1 MDPSGSADDSEVG
14 KRHHQ
19 MVIKVDVLFASMPVK
34 QLDSAVAWYSQLLG
48 CPPAIVPNED
58 EVMWRITDGA
68 WLYVIRDEHR
78 AGRSVVTLC
87 VSDLNGSLAE
97 ISGRGITSGAIEM
110 IGDSG
115 RKAAISEADGNIIS
129 FTEVNAPH

>member
-1 MDPSGSADDSEVG
+1 
-14 KRHHQ
+14 
-19 MVIKVDVLFASMPVK
+19 
-34 QLDSAVAWYSQLLG
+34 
-48 CPPAIVPNED
+48 
-58 EVMWRITDGA
+58 MWRITDGA